1 MAAPRPIAPGFLN
14 RFARGA
20 TCLAAAFV
28 LAACGDPTSGGGT
41 ELPIQVRIYV
51 DAEANAWRL
60 WTIEEDGPSAARGG
74 SGERT
79 FVSRGV
85 LRDSAGILALPATS
99 GVFLLE
105 AWVHNTPPE
114 SLVVVHD
121 IPDGFRIEASCI
133 QSVPLD
139 GNIVRTQ
146 VCPGLDRTLAPS
158 AGDSA
163 SLPERLTLIRIE
175 GRNDQRVQILADA
188 GDAKLLPAEARLW
201 EVSTDSAADQTLL
214 FRGVLDRESDGSLR
228 LPTRSGFG
236 RFLIEAAAKPGA
248 LPRSIPA
255 RATETAGWNT
265 FKDCQED
272 ILPPLPQTLSVHS
285 CPGLDWH
292 PSGTAAGASGADL
305 WSVFSLS
312 LP

>member
-1 MAAPRPIAPGFLN
+1 MAAPRKSPRAVLN
-14 RFARGA
+14 ILLTGIL
-20 TCLAAAFV
+20 CLGSV
-28 LAACGDPTSGGGT
+28 LALSACGEPTSGGGT

-60 WTIEEDGPSAARGG
+60 WTIEEGSATAARGEASRG
-74 SGERT
+74 S

-99 GVFLLE
+99 GTFLLE
-105 AWVHNTPPE
+105 AWVKNTPPE
-114 SLVVVHD
+114 SLVVVHE
-121 IPDGFRIEASCI
+121 IPEGFLLDESCI
-133 QSVPLD
+133 QAVPLD

-146 VCPGLDRTLAPS
+146 VCPGLDRSLAPS
-158 AGDSA
+158 AADSA
-163 SLPERLTLIRIE
+163 SRPERLTLIRIE
-175 GRNDQRVQILADA
+175 GRKDQRVQILADA
-188 GDAKLLPAEARLW
+188 GDAKILPAEARLW
-201 EVSTDSAADQTLL
+201 EVSTDSGQDQTLL

-236 RFLIEAAAKPGA
+236 RFLIEASTTAGS

-255 RATETAGWNT
+255 RATATTGWT
-265 FKDCQED
+265 RFMDCQES
-272 ILPPLPQTLSVHS
+272 ILSPLPPTLSVHS
-285 CPGLDWH
+285 CPGLDWRL
-292 PSGTAAGASGADL
+292 SGNGPGTEGADL